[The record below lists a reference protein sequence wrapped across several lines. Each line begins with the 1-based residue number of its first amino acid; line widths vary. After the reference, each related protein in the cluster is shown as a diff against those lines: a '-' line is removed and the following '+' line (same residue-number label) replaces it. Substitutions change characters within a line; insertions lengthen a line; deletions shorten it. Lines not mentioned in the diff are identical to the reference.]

1 MWAALFILIIHVV
14 LIPVHALETL
24 EIIDK
29 LLGQGWPSEV
39 PQGYDPFNKTAPQR
53 STDAVLS
60 HYIC

>member
-39 PQGYDPFNKTAPQR
+39 PQGYDPFNKTAP
-53 STDAVLS
+53 
-60 HYIC
+60 